1 MRFLPFFL
9 LLATCFSAVGQQIT
23 LSSQVRDAE
32 TGEPLSYASVGI
44 KGKSN
49 GTITNTQGD
58 FDFHFPA
65 EYRNEILIISML
77 GYKNFEAPVWTL
89 LNGQTPVIQLH
100 KASILLNEVVVTA
113 QDSLSG
119 GDLMRI
125 AISRIETNYPMKPF
139 RLDGFYRD
147 IKKVG
152 GTYISLLEAAV
163 NIYDDNYS
171 EPRNKGRLRERVKLL
186 EVRKSLGYDNKFN
199 SYFDQRNLLEDLL
212 LHNNIRYHQF
222 DETDEFFVAL
232 ERQEDSYYNGHDVY
246 VITHSNDFSLKIFI
260 DKTDYAIIHLEF
272 ETSNEGDKLDH
283 KKNLI
288 SRFIGYKKTIDFKR
302 YNDKW
307 FLNYITIVTRE
318 NWHDE
323 KTRALKFSTELQQ
336 SLLINHVL
344 ANAIGNI
351 GATERMRNYGLQYQD
366 YPYNKTFWDNYNVI
380 KETPLDKQI
389 LADLEKEEPL
399 EKQFEEN

>member
-1 MRFLPFFL
+1 M
-9 LLATCFSAVGQQIT
+9 T
-23 LSSQVRDAE
+23 LSSQVRDSE
-32 TGEPLSYASVGI
+32 TGEPLSFASVGI
-44 KGKSN
+44 KGKSI
-49 GTITNTQGD
+49 GTITNAQGD
-58 FDFHFPA
+58 FDFHFPVD
-65 EYRNEILIISML
+65 YKNEILTVSML
-77 GYKNFEAPVWTL
+77 GYKNFEAPVWSVV
-89 LNGQTPVIQLH
+89 NGQMPVITLH
-100 KASILLNEVVVTA
+100 KASFLLNEVVVTA
-113 QDSLSG
+113 NDSLSG

-125 AISRIETNYPMKPF
+125 AISRIDQNYPMKAF

-199 SYFDQRNLLEDLL
+199 AYFDQRNLLEDLL

-222 DETDEFFVAL
+222 DETEEFFSGL
-232 ERQEDSYYNGHDVY
+232 ERQKDSYYNGHDVY
-246 VITHSNDFSLKIFI
+246 VITHSNEFSLKVYI

-272 ETSNEGDKLDH
+272 ETSNEGDRLDK
-283 KKNLI
+283 KKNLV
-288 SRFIGYKKTIDFKR
+288 SRYLGYKKIIDFKR
-302 YNDKW
+302 YDDRW
-307 FLNYITIVTRE
+307 YLNYITVTSRE

-323 KTRALKFSTELQQ
+323 KTKALKFSTELQQ

-344 ANAIGNI
+344 TNAIGNI

-366 YPYNKTFWDNYNVI
+366 YPYNKAFWDKYNVI

-389 LADLEKEEPL
+389 LADLEKLEPL
-399 EKQFEEN
+399 EKQFEQD

>member
-1 MRFLPFFL
+1 MRYLPFFL
-9 LLATCFSAVGQQIT
+9 LVIVCFSATAQQMT
-23 LSSQVRDAE
+23 LSSQVRDSE
-32 TGEPLSYASVGI
+32 TGEPLSFASVGI
-44 KGKSN
+44 KGKSI
-49 GTITNTQGD
+49 GTITNAQGD
-58 FDFHFPA
+58 FDFHFPVD
-65 EYRNEILIISML
+65 YKNEILTVSML
-77 GYKNFEAPVWTL
+77 GYKNFEAPVWSVV
-89 LNGQTPVIQLH
+89 NGQMPVITLH
-100 KASILLNEVVVTA
+100 KASFLLNEVVVTA
-113 QDSLSG
+113 NDSLSG

-125 AISRIETNYPMKPF
+125 AISRIDQNYPMKAF

-199 SYFDQRNLLEDLL
+199 AYFDQRNLLEDLL

-222 DETDEFFVAL
+222 DETEEFFSGL
-232 ERQEDSYYNGHDVY
+232 ERQKDSYYNGHDVY
-246 VITHSNDFSLKIFI
+246 VITHSNEFSLKVYI

-272 ETSNEGDKLDH
+272 ETSNEGDRLDK
-283 KKNLI
+283 KKNLV
-288 SRFIGYKKTIDFKR
+288 SRYLGYKKIIDFKR
-302 YNDKW
+302 YDDRW
-307 FLNYITIVTRE
+307 YLNYITVTSRE

-323 KTRALKFSTELQQ
+323 KTKALKFSTELQQ

-344 ANAIGNI
+344 TNAIGNI

-366 YPYNKTFWDNYNVI
+366 YPYNKAFWDKYNVI

-389 LADLEKEEPL
+389 LADLEKLEPL
-399 EKQFEEN
+399 EKQFEQD

>member
-1 MRFLPFFL
+1 MSF
-9 LLATCFSAVGQQIT
+9 
-23 LSSQVRDAE
+23 
-32 TGEPLSYASVGI
+32 ASIGI

-49 GTITNTQGD
+49 GTISNSLGD

-77 GYKNFEAPVWTL
+77 GYKNFEAPIWSL
-89 LNGQTPVIQLH
+89 LDGQAPVIRLS
-100 KASILLNEVVVTA
+100 KASILLDEVVVTA
-113 QDSLSG
+113 KDSLSG
-119 GDLMRI
+119 GDLMLI
-125 AISRIETNYPMKPF
+125 AVSRIETNYPMKAF

-147 IKKVG
+147 VKKVG

-163 NIYDDNYS
+163 NIYDDNYA

-199 SYFDQRNLLEDLL
+199 AYFDQKNLLEDLL

-222 DETDEFFVAL
+222 DETDEFFAAL
-232 ERQEDSYYNGHDVY
+232 ERKEDTYYNGHEVY
-246 VITHSNDFSLKIFI
+246 VVSHSNDFMLKIYI

-272 ETSNEGDKLDH
+272 EISNEGDELDH
-283 KKNLI
+283 KKNLV
-288 SRFIGYKKTIDFKR
+288 SKFIGYKKTIDFKR
-302 YNDKW
+302 YEGKW
-307 FLNYITIVTRE
+307 YLNYITITSRE

-344 ANAIGNI
+344 PNAIGNI
-351 GATERMRNYGLQYQD
+351 GATEKMRNYGLQYQD
-366 YPYNKTFWDNYNVI
+366 YPYNKAFWDKYNVI

-389 LADLEKEEPL
+389 LQDLEKVEPL
-399 EKQFEEN
+399 EKQFQDN

>member
-1 MRFLPFFL
+1 ML
-9 LLATCFSAVGQQIT
+9 TVCFSAFSQQIT
-23 LSSQVRDAE
+23 LSSQILDNE
-32 TGEPLSYASVGI
+32 TGEPLSFASIGI

-49 GTITNTQGD
+49 GTISNSLGD

-77 GYKNFEAPVWTL
+77 GYKNFEAPIWSL
-89 LNGQTPVIQLH
+89 LDGQAPVIRLS
-100 KASILLNEVVVTA
+100 KASILLDEVVVTA
-113 QDSLSG
+113 KDSLSG
-119 GDLMRI
+119 GDLMLI
-125 AISRIETNYPMKPF
+125 AVSRIETNYPMKAF

-147 IKKVG
+147 VKKVG

-163 NIYDDNYS
+163 NIYDDNYA

-199 SYFDQRNLLEDLL
+199 AYFDQKNLLEDLL

-222 DETDEFFVAL
+222 DETDEFFAAL
-232 ERQEDSYYNGHDVY
+232 ERKEDTYYNGHEVY
-246 VITHSNDFSLKIFI
+246 VVSHSNDFMLKIYI

-272 ETSNEGDKLDH
+272 EISNEGDELDH
-283 KKNLI
+283 KKNLV
-288 SRFIGYKKTIDFKR
+288 SKFIGYKKTIDFKR
-302 YNDKW
+302 YEGKW
-307 FLNYITIVTRE
+307 YLNYITITSRE

-344 ANAIGNI
+344 PNAIGNI
-351 GATERMRNYGLQYQD
+351 GATEKMRNYGLQYQD
-366 YPYNKTFWDNYNVI
+366 YPYNKAFWDKYNVI

-389 LADLEKEEPL
+389 LQDLEKVEPL
-399 EKQFEEN
+399 EKQFQDN